1 MNLIVRSPIL
11 KKLTPSTTIHIL
23 YKVKI
28 AHAAWLRDRTWPV
41 GMEVPDSDE
50 RPNDE
55 RHCNALT
62 IQLTP
67 SAMTNFSETNDTTA
81 L

>member
-1 MNLIVRSPIL
+1 MIPSNTVHIL
-11 KKLTPSTTIHIL
+11 L

-41 GMEVPDSDE
+41 GMEAPDSDE
-50 RPNDE
+50 KPSDE
-55 RHCNALT
+55 RPDDSPLT
-62 IQLTP
+62 IQFVP
-67 SAMTNFSETNDTTA
+67 SAMTNPTEANETTA